1 MPDYLYMLSIILN
14 IILFFLL
21 LFKSALNDILKE
33 WWSDKR
39 NAKKEYRDRL
49 SMLRSNLTKLS
60 GSLVMVLIAMAL
72 RRVETDPEILEM
84 LESQYKN
91 NLEIYKE
98 INDLINKDY
107 IHYPNNIRELI
118 NRFSQKTANDL
129 VEVNKKQ
136 IHREFLLKL
145 TGEIN
150 SDMKAII
157 EAVDSH
163 LNLKI

>member
-1 MPDYLYMLSIILN
+1 
-14 IILFFLL
+14 
-21 LFKSALNDILKE
+21 
-33 WWSDKR
+33 
-39 NAKKEYRDRL
+39 
-49 SMLRSNLTKLS
+49 
-60 GSLVMVLIAMAL
+60 
-72 RRVETDPEILEM
+72 
-84 LESQYKN
+84 
-91 NLEIYKE
+91 
-98 INDLINKDY
+98 
-107 IHYPNNIRELI
+107 
-118 NRFSQKTANDL
+118 